1 MVMTRL
7 QIILAA
13 RFIAAAG
20 GGLVWLVI
28 PAEQADRPLHASPAG
43 SQGIGDRRQQAK
55 EFFGEKREYDLK
67 GGQEMRPRW

>member
-1 MVMTRL
+1 MVMSRL
-7 QIILAA
+7 QITIVALV
-13 RFIAAAG
+13 IAVAG
-20 GGLVWLVI
+20 GGLVWLI
-28 PAEQADRPLHASPAG
+28 MPRTPADRPVDAAPAG

>member
-1 MVMTRL
+1 MVMYRV
-7 QIILAA
+7 QIEIAVLI
-13 RFIAAAG
+13 IAAAG
-20 GGLVWLVI
+20 GGLVWLVM
-28 PAEQADRPLHASPAG
+28 PAAEPDRPVDTVPAG